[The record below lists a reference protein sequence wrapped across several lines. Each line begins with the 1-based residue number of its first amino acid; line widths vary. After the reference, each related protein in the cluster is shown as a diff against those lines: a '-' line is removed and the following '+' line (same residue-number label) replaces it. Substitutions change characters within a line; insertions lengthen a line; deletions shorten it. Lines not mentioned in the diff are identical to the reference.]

1 MNNKKFKK
9 TYNRAVLTL
18 VQSQKHYVIFGNNVL
33 QENISRKPG
42 SVGHDSQSVSGKFF
56 AQARFHLIT
65 EGQT

>member
-9 TYNRAVLTL
+9 TYNRALLTL
-18 VQSQKHYVIFGNNVL
+18 LRSQKHYVIFGNNVL

-42 SVGHDSQSVSGKFF
+42 GVGHDLQSVPGKFF
-56 AQARFHLIT
+56 ARAHFHLIS